1 MVRAIIWLTAC
12 IIGAPGIAAAQTKQ
26 DTKPASWTCS
36 ASGLQ
41 ASEYKGGD
49 AAYIHLV
56 GYSSGNYYPVEK
68 KGNVVTGVTSN
79 GTKFTCRSS

>member
-1 MVRAIIWLTAC
+1 MVRTLFGVLALVLAM
-12 IIGAPGIAAAQTKQ
+12 PGLASAQTKQ
-26 DTKPASWTCS
+26 DAKPVTWTCS

-56 GYSSGNYYPVEK
+56 GFSSGNYYPVEK
-68 KGNVVTGVTSN
+68 KGNVASGVTSN
-79 GTKFTCRSS
+79 GTKFTCRAS

>member
-1 MVRAIIWLTAC
+1 MPSFHSSSETREPGSHTRA
-12 IIGAPGIAAAQTKQ
+12 GASG
-26 DTKPASWTCS
+26 SRTCS

-41 ASEYKGGD
+41 DSEYRGGD

-68 KGNVVTGVTSN
+68 KGKVVTGVTSN
-79 GTKFTCRSS
+79 GTKFTCRAS